1 MKKEPFDVVVEK
13 VEKHSETMIS
23 TAFGISVA
31 FSLLIFGIMFYEIF
45 K

>member
-1 MKKEPFDVVVEK
+1 MKKDPFDVVVEK
-13 VEKHSETMIS
+13 VEKHSETMIN

-31 FSLLIFGIMFYEIF
+31 FSLLIFGIMFYELL